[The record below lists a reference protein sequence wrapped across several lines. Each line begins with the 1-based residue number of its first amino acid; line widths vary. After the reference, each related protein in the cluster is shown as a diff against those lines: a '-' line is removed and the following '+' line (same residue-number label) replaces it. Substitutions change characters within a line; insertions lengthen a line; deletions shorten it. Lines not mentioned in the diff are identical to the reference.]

1 MSIVPLEKV
10 TLCGPLMAKSAVL
23 SGLQRLGLVHLV
35 PLRHGEVDKEETSER
50 PEAAYRALRWLLDNR
65 ERRLQ
70 VVDDQDFDFDRVV
83 DAVEHNRRAHTETR
97 NRLEKLLAQ
106 RQLLE
111 PWGRFEPPV
120 ANQLGGLHF
129 WYYIVPLRQFEQME
143 KEGLTWVVV
152 KRDLRQVYL
161 IVISE
166 QEPPRNRMPVRPVPL
181 GHLSLDKLDHLI
193 ERARH
198 RIEELEF
205 ERLSLTRWISLLS
218 HDLARAEDRAAL
230 NHARTITR
238 DETGLFVLHGWLA
251 QNDRPRVENFV
262 TEQGLAAFFEAPAPG
277 DLPPTLLSNPPRLA
291 AGEDLAGFFQTPS
304 YTEWDPSRVLFFS
317 FAAFFAMII
326 ADAGYA
332 LLLSAGLLAFWKK
345 LGRKPTLR
353 RLRTLAATMLGAAV
367 LYGVMVGSYF
377 GVAPAAGTLA
387 VHLKILDLND
397 FDTML
402 KLSVF
407 IGVAHLL
414 LANSL
419 RALHYWPSRI
429 AKTALGW
436 NGVLVAGFTGW
447 LAASGVVPEGLI
459 AWCWGL
465 GSVSGLNIFLW
476 ASERRIQTSKDAA
489 LRIIDGLGALTRLT
503 KAFGD
508 VLSYMRLFALG
519 LASASLA
526 LTFNQISANVVA
538 ALPGLGVF
546 LAAVIL
552 ILGHVLNLAL
562 AVVSGVVHG
571 LRLNF
576 IEFYNWGLSEEG
588 YPFRPFRRKE
598 IHYE

>member
-10 TLCGPLMAKSAVL
+10 TLCGPLKVKAAILSA
-23 SGLQRLGLVHLV
+23 LQILGLVHLV
-35 PLRHGEVDKEETSER
+35 PLRPGEVSGEETSER

-70 VVDDQDFDFDRVV
+70 VVDDQDFDFDAVV
-83 DAVEHNRRAHTETR
+83 DAVEHNRRVLLETR

-111 PWGRFEPPV
+111 PWGHFDPPS
-120 ANQLGGLHF
+120 ANQFGGLRF
-129 WYYIVPLRQFEQME
+129 WYYIVALRQFEQMD
-143 KEGLTWVVV
+143 KEELTWAVV

-166 QEPPRNRMPVRPVPL
+166 QEPSRNRMPVRPLPL

-193 ERARH
+193 ERARQ

-205 ERLSLTRWISLLS
+205 ERMSQTRWISLLGR
-218 HDLARAEDRAAL
+218 DLARAEDRAAL
-230 NHARTITR
+230 NHARSITR

-251 QNDRPRVENFV
+251 QKDRPQVERFIA
-262 TEQGLAAFFEAPAPG
+262 EQGLAAFFEAPASA
-277 DLPPTLLSNPPRLA
+277 DLPPTLLSNPPAMA

-304 YTEWDPSRVLFFS
+304 YVEWDPSRVLFFS

-332 LLLSAGLLAFWKK
+332 LLLSAGLLAFWKR
-345 LGRKPTLR
+345 LGRKTTMR

-377 GVAPAAGTLA
+377 GVAPTAGTLVA
-387 VHLKILDLND
+387 SWKILDLND

-402 KLSVF
+402 RLSVF

-429 AKTALGW
+429 AKMALGW

-447 LAASGVVPEGLI
+447 LAATGVVPDGLI
-459 AWCWGL
+459 GWCWGL
-465 GSVSGLNIFLW
+465 GIASGLAIFFG
-476 ASERRIQTSKDAA
+476 ASQRRVTNLKDAI
-489 LRIIDGLGALTRLT
+489 LRAMDGFGALTRLT

-526 LTFNQISANVVA
+526 LTFNQISSNVVA

-546 LAAVIL
+546 LAALIL